1 MEEGARKHTSD
12 STLQHMLLLFL
23 LLLLLLL
30 LFFFFSRF
38 VALPGDS
45 FSMRAGM
52 PFRFVQAKPGKHCL
66 CFVASGTR
74 PVCVGVFVL
83 VFLVV
88 LVVLVVLVLRVLTA
102 ACTCVAVQCLEGF
115 YETQA
120 LTATSNRV
128 CSECQE
134 VCGLC

>member
-1 MEEGARKHTSD
+1 MSNLR
-12 STLQHMLLLFL
+12 LLGCFL
-23 LLLLLLL
+23 LLY
-30 LFFFFSRF
+30 F
-38 VALPGDS
+38 G
-45 FSMRAGM
+45 
-52 PFRFVQAKPGKHCL
+52 
-66 CFVASGTR
+66 
-74 PVCVGVFVL
+74 GVVLVLVL